1 MKWRQILLDTTKH
14 GHVFSFLP
22 PKFGYHHLFLDGSC
36 FNDEYPMLNLAAWG
50 VINATMGDIVTAAPV
65 AGLAQSIDRAELMAV
80 VASLQW
86 AAGTELG
93 LCLWS
98 DSLSTVN
105 TMEYVL
111 QHGLFQM
118 G

>member
-1 MKWRQILLDTTKH
+1 
-14 GHVFSFLP
+14 
-22 PKFGYHHLFLDGSC
+22 
-36 FNDEYPMLNLAAWG
+36 MLNLAAWG
-50 VINATMGDIVTAAPV
+50 VINATMGDIVTAAPL

-93 LCLWS
+93 LLPLVGLTFPPS
-98 DSLSTVN
+98 N

-111 QHGLFQM
+111 QHGALPDGIENLDLWQQVFCSTT
-118 G
+118 